1 MPQNRQDGSAFA
13 LIYIF
18 LLRSCKSLGVFVIV
32 TFASRVV
39 GKMLLAGCLCST
51 SVTSLR
57 HYYTPV
63 RHPLI
68 FDSLPGLPV
77 IDSTLLQGLSP
88 WDETGFSSCLYVSLL
103 PCRHYHPAEVI

>member
-1 MPQNRQDGSAFA
+1 MPQNRQDGTAFA

-18 LLRSCKSLGVFVIV
+18 RLRSCKSLGVFVIV
-32 TFASRVV
+32 TFASHVV

-51 SVTSLR
+51 SVTSLH

-68 FDSLPGLPV
+68 FDSLPGFASYKVYLAP
-77 IDSTLLQGLSP
+77 
-88 WDETGFSSCLYVSLL
+88 EAFSLG
-103 PCRHYHPAEVI
+103 